1 MNTVLLREKLT
12 KLITPYVPA
21 TTVQIVVNWIIDYKI
36 VLTITQKRNSLLG
49 DYRHPYDKS
58 GHRISVNGDLNK
70 YAFLIT
76 FIHEMAHLMCWEQ
89 YGAKVKSHGSEW
101 KMLYSFLLKDFFAQ
115 NIFPEQLIQPLKR
128 YTGDLSASTCNDPHL
143 MKALR
148 QFDKKINL
156 ILEEIPKDH
165 LFKTHD
171 GRVFKKGERVRV
183 RYKCLEVKTNR
194 IYLFHPAHE
203 VKKVEN

>member
-1 MNTVLLREKLT
+1 MNPVLLREKLT
-12 KLITPYVPA
+12 LLIAKYIPQPTVP
-21 TTVQIVVNWIIDYKI
+21 IVVNWIIDYKI
-36 VLTITQKRNSLLG
+36 VLTITEKRNSLLG

-58 GHRISVNGDLNK
+58 GHRISINGDLNQ

-76 FIHEMAHLMCWEQ
+76 FIHEMAHLMCWEK
-89 YGAKVKSHGSEW
+89 YRGKVKAHGAEW
-101 KMLYSFLLKDFFAQ
+101 KQLYSFLLKDFFAQ
-115 NIFPEQLIQPLKR
+115 NIFPEQLIIPLKR
-128 YTGDLSASTCNDPHL
+128 YTSDPSASTCNDPHL

-148 QFDKKINL
+148 HFDTRLNL
-156 ILEEIPKDH
+156 LLEEIAKDD

-171 GRVFKKGERVRV
+171 GRIFKKGERVRV

-203 VKKVEN
+203 VKRVE